1 MSSYAVNERI
11 WHFSEGEW
19 WPARIID
26 ADGHALVTAPGT
38 AAIIYYGTGDAAV
51 DVDVN
56 NVNEVLPFELSS
68 EKAVTNNV
76 ELQMAIED
84 AKNDDTAKPL
94 REGTSAIIGQKR
106 ARSPVAA
113 TTTTTTKGKK
123 ESKAFGADL
132 LKQTTSSS
140 SINAIKDHLS
150 AAIEGRQVNEVRRC
164 LIQLGG
170 VRMNFELLKETKV
183 GIVVGTVLEGE
194 AFRPLFALA
203 QALLGD
209 WISKLPM
216 ATLDALRDEV
226 GVRNAIHTAVSKR

>member
-1 MSSYAVNERI
+1 
-11 WHFSEGEW
+11 
-19 WPARIID
+19 
-26 ADGHALVTAPGT
+26 
-38 AAIIYYGTGDAAV
+38 
-51 DVDVN
+51 
-56 NVNEVLPFELSS
+56 
-68 EKAVTNNV
+68 
-76 ELQMAIED
+76 MAIED

-94 REGTSAIIGQKR
+94 RQGTSAIIGQKR
-106 ARSPVAA
+106 ARSPAA
-113 TTTTTTKGKK
+113 TTTTTTATKSKK

-140 SINAIKDHLS
+140 SINAIKEHLS
-150 AAIEGRQVNEVRRC
+150 AAIADRQVNDVRRC

-170 VRMNFELLKETKV
+170 IRMNFELLKETKV